1 MWYSFRDLTSALT
14 RRQPPDSLSLDD
26 LTTFTL
32 TYVIILTYISEF
44 PMELNNI
51 QEAVEGC
58 FIK

>member
-1 MWYSFRDLTSALT
+1 MWYSFRNLTSALT

-26 LTTFTL
+26 LTTL